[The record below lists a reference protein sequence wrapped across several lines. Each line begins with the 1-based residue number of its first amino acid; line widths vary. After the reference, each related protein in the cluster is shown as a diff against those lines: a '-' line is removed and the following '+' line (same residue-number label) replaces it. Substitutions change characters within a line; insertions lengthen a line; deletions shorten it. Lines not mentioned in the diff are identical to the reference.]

1 MNNCIVIVLLCKY
14 NLELNLKDII
24 LFDNIVLDLND
35 EEQLYNYFIDKGV
48 YTVQEAKDK
57 MKKIIDNGITKID
70 MSILKD

>member
-1 MNNCIVIVLLCKY
+1 M
-14 NLELNLKDII
+14 
-24 LFDNIVLDLND
+24 FDNIVLDLND
-35 EEQLYNYFIDKGV
+35 EEQLYNYFIDKGI